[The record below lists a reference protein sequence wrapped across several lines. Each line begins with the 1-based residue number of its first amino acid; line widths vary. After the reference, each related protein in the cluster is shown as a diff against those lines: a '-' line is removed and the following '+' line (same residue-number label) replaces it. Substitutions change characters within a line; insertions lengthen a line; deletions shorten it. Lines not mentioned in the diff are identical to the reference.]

1 MSPYK
6 AELLLPAKNELE
18 EIAEYHLLM
27 VGSNSARKI
36 VEKIIKAMEPLEE
49 FPLSCPL
56 VPDEELKSQN
66 YRILVCDQ
74 YICIYRI
81 LGDTV
86 FIYHI
91 ASGSSEYGKL
101 FRS

>member
-1 MSPYK
+1 MPHYK
-6 AELLLPAKNELE
+6 VELLLPAQKELE

-36 VEKIIKAMEPLEE
+36 VEKIINAMERLEE

-74 YICIYRI
+74 YICIYRL
-81 LGDTV
+81 LGETV

-91 ASGSSEYGKL
+91 ASGASEYGKL
-101 FRS
+101 LRT